1 MAYKNNQQ
9 LATDETM
16 SPTLEAAI
24 VLWALERIDSRLPRK
39 VKKNYGHQ
47 MVGDQCLVSLQ
58 PTIFQNIPN
67 MLAELESGE
76 EIMAA
81 RCRVQAGECNQLFIR
96 KKEKVPKSFSK
107 RRYPT
112 NTSN

>member
-1 MAYKNNQQ
+1 
-9 LATDETM
+9 
-16 SPTLEAAI
+16 
-24 VLWALERIDSRLPRK
+24 
-39 VKKNYGHQ
+39 

-67 MLAELESGE
+67 MLAELESSE